1 MMKKTMTA
9 DELKAISDRFISSRG
24 LHRLGS
30 YGSGYDLVL
39 AGDFIQRCLMLART
53 DLYVLHGSITEY
65 INKLDAL
72 IRDADTT
79 LEDVYSEVFYWWR
92 NSGDDALVDYSM
104 ESLNPY
110 INARINILSLAL
122 NHPERH
128 DYLAV
133 GITDTVAIERFIADG
148 IDPELAL
155 STIAGVR

>member
-1 MMKKTMTA
+1 MKTAMTTK
-9 DELKAISDRFISSRG
+9 ELKAISDSFIESRD
-24 LHRLGS
+24 LSRLGS
-30 YGSGYDLVL
+30 FGSGAELVL
-39 AGDFIQRCLMLART
+39 IGDFIQRCLMLART
-53 DLYVLHGSITEY
+53 DIYVLHAPITEY
-65 INKLDAL
+65 INKLNIL
-72 IRDADTT
+72 IREADTT

-110 INARINILSLAL
+110 VNARINILSLAL
-122 NHPERH
+122 DHPERH

-133 GITDTVAIERFIADG
+133 GITDTVAIAHFIADD